1 MKIEIEKVRQKGKRR
16 RKWKRRALERS
27 KREVNEYGKRK
38 KDEINRHPPPNSF
51 VSTLRLA
58 RGAVVISCPF
68 QLKQNK
74 F

>member
-38 KDEINRHPPPNSF
+38 KDEINRHPPPIPLS
-51 VSTLRLA
+51 LH
-58 RGAVVISCPF
+58 
-68 QLKQNK
+68 
-74 F
+74 